1 MKQGWYDK
9 SILEFLLI
17 RYSAGVNLYL
27 LVGLF
32 DFNFRFFGES
42 WVWGKILGALFGLAL
57 FKLPGLFLGVVVGHY
72 FDQWFQRKL
81 GNWEGIQSVFG
92 QDDEQA
98 LFMYSSFAAMGHIA
112 KATGIVTQAHIN
124 QANHFMQQL
133 GLNAQQ
139 KKEAQAA
146 FRDGKAVNFPFKV
159 QINEFYQRYKKRPD
173 VLQLFLEIQLS
184 IACVEGKVEQEQ
196 YQLLLQVADCLHIAK
211 GTLEQLLLAYQAQSR
226 FQQNPGSVQEQAKS
240 LLAAYQVLGCAPDVT
255 EQELKR
261 AYRKLMAQHHPDKLM
276 AQGVPAA
283 MLDVAK
289 RRTQDIQAAYE
300 LIKQQ
305 RAKSR

>member
-1 MKQGWYDK
+1 M
-9 SILEFLLI
+9 
-17 RYSAGVNLYL
+17 
-27 LVGLF
+27 
-32 DFNFRFFGES
+32 
-42 WVWGKILGALFGLAL
+42 WGKILGALFGLAL
-57 FKLPGLFLGVVVGHY
+57 FKLPGLILGVLVGHY

-81 GNWEGIQSVFG
+81 GNWEGLQGVFG

-112 KATGIVTQAHIN
+112 KATGVVTKAHIN
-124 QANHFMQQL
+124 QASHFMQQL
-133 GLNAQQ
+133 GLNTQQ
-139 KKEAQAA
+139 QKEAQAA
-146 FRDGKAVNFPFKV
+146 FRDGKAINFPFRA
-159 QINEFYQRYKKRPD
+159 QITEFYQRYKKRPD

-184 IACVEGKVEQEQ
+184 IACVEGRVAPDQ
-196 YQLLLQVADCLHIAK
+196 YALLKQVAECLNISQT
-211 GTLEQLLLAYQAQSR
+211 TLEQLLLAYQAQSR
-226 FQQNPGSVQEQAKS
+226 FQQGQRRGEDHS
-240 LLAAYQVLGCAPDVT
+240 LSLAAAYQVLGCSSDVS
-255 EQELKR
+255 EQDLKR

-305 RAKSR
+305 RVKNR

>member
-1 MKQGWYDK
+1 M
-9 SILEFLLI
+9 
-17 RYSAGVNLYL
+17 
-27 LVGLF
+27 
-32 DFNFRFFGES
+32 
-42 WVWGKILGALFGLAL
+42 WGKILGALFGLAL
-57 FKLPGLFLGVVVGHY
+57 FKLPGLVLGVLIGHY
-72 FDQWFQRKL
+72 FDQWFQRRL
-81 GNWEGIQSVFG
+81 GNWEGMQSVFG

-112 KATGIVTQAHIN
+112 KATGVVTKAHIS

-133 GLNAQQ
+133 GLNTQQ

-146 FRDGKAVNFPFKV
+146 FRDGKAVNFPFKQ
-159 QINEFYQRYKKRPD
+159 QIKEFYQRYKKRPD

-196 YQLLLQVADCLHIAK
+196 YQLLLQVADSLHISKSA
-211 GTLEQLLLAYQAQSR
+211 LAQLLLAYQAQSR
-226 FQQNPGSVQEQAKS
+226 FQQSSGSAQDQAKS
-240 LLAAYQVLGCAPDVT
+240 LLAAYQVLGCSPEAT

-305 RAKSR
+305 NAKSR

>member
-1 MKQGWYDK
+1 M
-9 SILEFLLI
+9 
-17 RYSAGVNLYL
+17 
-27 LVGLF
+27 
-32 DFNFRFFGES
+32 
-42 WVWGKILGALFGLAL
+42 WGKILGALFGLAL

-92 QDDEQA
+92 QDDEQV

-184 IACVEGKVEQEQ
+184 IACVEGKVEKEQ
-196 YQLLLQVADCLHIAK
+196 YQLLLQVADCLNIAK
-211 GTLEQLLLAYQAQSR
+211 GTLDQLLLAYQAQSR

-240 LLAAYQVLGCAPDVT
+240 LLAAYQVLGCAPDVS

>member
-1 MKQGWYDK
+1 M
-9 SILEFLLI
+9 
-17 RYSAGVNLYL
+17 
-27 LVGLF
+27 
-32 DFNFRFFGES
+32 
-42 WVWGKILGALFGLAL
+42 WGKILGALFGLAL
-57 FKLPGLFLGVVVGHY
+57 FKLPGLVLGVLVGHY

-81 GNWEGIQSVFG
+81 GNWEGMQSVFG

-112 KATGIVTQAHIN
+112 KATGVVTKAHIN
-124 QANHFMQQL
+124 QASHFMQQL

-139 KKEAQAA
+139 KKEAQTA
-146 FRDGKAVNFPFKV
+146 FRDGKAVNFPFRL
-159 QINEFYQRYKKRPD
+159 QITEFYQRYKKRPD

-196 YQLLLQVADCLHIAK
+196 YQLLLQVADCLHISK
-211 GTLEQLLLAYQAQSR
+211 NTLEQLLLAYQAQSR
-226 FQQNPGSVQEQAKS
+226 FQQNPGTVQEHAKS
-240 LLAAYQVLGCAPDVT
+240 LIAAYQVLGCSPEVT

-305 RAKSR
+305 RTKSH

>member
-1 MKQGWYDK
+1 M
-9 SILEFLLI
+9 
-17 RYSAGVNLYL
+17 
-27 LVGLF
+27 
-32 DFNFRFFGES
+32 
-42 WVWGKILGALFGLAL
+42 WGKILGALFGLAL
-57 FKLPGLFLGVVVGHY
+57 FKLPGLILGVLVGHY

-112 KATGIVTQAHIN
+112 KATGVVTKAHIN
-124 QANHFMQQL
+124 QASHFMQQL

-184 IACVEGKVEQEQ
+184 IACVEGRVEQEQ
-196 YQLLLQVADCLHIAK
+196 YKLLLQVADCLQISK
-211 GTLEQLLLAYQAQSR
+211 NTLDQLLLSYQAQSR
-226 FQQNPGSVQEQAKS
+226 FQQNPGTAQEQAKS
-240 LLAAYQVLGCAPDVT
+240 LLAAYQVLGCVPEVT